1 VHGFTGHPQ
10 DTWTQKKASTESS
23 GSNQFAK
30 YQSDTCEQ
38 AANASQKSECVF
50 WPRDLL
56 QHTVPNSRVFTY
68 GYDSHIKHRLT
79 GHLNNSTVYDIAGDF
94 LVSLEAN
101 RRQDPSRHVLFIA
114 HSLGG
119 IVVKETLRRSNQAPQ
134 IGLRKV
140 CESTVGIVFFGTP
153 HSGADPR
160 NILHRVAEKL
170 FKAVGIRVNEQIV
183 NTLVPSSERLRE
195 LRDEFIPMAL
205 EREWT
210 IHSFQEQYGL
220 RLLGGNKVGS
230 AAYIHFSALPRH
242 GLI

>member
-10 DTWTQKKASTESS
+10 ETWTQKKASPESS

-30 YQSDTCEQ
+30 YQSDTCEL

-50 WPRDLL
+50 WHRDLL
-56 QHTVPNSRVFTY
+56 QHTVPNSRIFTY
-68 GYDSHIKHRLT
+68 GYDSHIKHRFT

-119 IVVKETLRRSNQAPQ
+119 IVVKETLRRSNQAPH

-195 LRDEFIPMAL
+195 LRHHI
-205 EREWT
+205 
-210 IHSFQEQYGL
+210 
-220 RLLGGNKVGS
+220 
-230 AAYIHFSALPRH
+230 
-242 GLI
+242 